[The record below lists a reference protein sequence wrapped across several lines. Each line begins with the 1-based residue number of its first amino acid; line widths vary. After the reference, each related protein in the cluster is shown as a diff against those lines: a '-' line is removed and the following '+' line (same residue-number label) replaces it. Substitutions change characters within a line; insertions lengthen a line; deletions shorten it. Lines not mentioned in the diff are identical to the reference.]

1 MEDYSGRVNYEPS
14 TLDGGSPVEA
24 PSGTPSVYSVEGEVT
39 KKKISKTN
47 DFQQAREKY
56 LSLSKMDQEHLID
69 NLIADLTPIDKQ
81 IQLRAIANLT
91 KADPELGKAVA
102 EGLKL

>member
-1 MEDYSGRVNYEPS
+1 
-14 TLDGGSPVEA
+14 
-24 PSGTPSVYSVEGEVT
+24 
-39 KKKISKTN
+39 
-47 DFQQAREKY
+47 
-56 LSLSKMDQEHLID
+56 MDQEHLID
-69 NLIADLTPIDKQ
+69 NLSRRFDPIEKQ